1 MTLIKK
7 QIEHL
12 QQDKKLAPV
21 IEAVGV
27 LKINKSEDLYLSL
40 QQSIISQ
47 QLSVKAADTIW
58 GRFELLFPDK
68 YPHPELVL
76 KTNVEK
82 MRASGL
88 SYQKAGYIQNIA
100 RFSMQETL
108 DYHNLKKLSD
118 EELIEYLTQIK
129 GVGRWTTE
137 MILMFSLGREN
148 VLPLDDL
155 GIQTAMIKLYNIKA
169 DKKELKLKMQKLA
182 AKWEPYRTLACRYLW
197 RYKDGV

>member
-12 QQDKKLAPV
+12 KKDKKLAVV
-21 IEAVGV
+21 IDAIGV
-27 LKINKSEDLYLSL
+27 IKMAKDEDLYLSL
-40 QQSIISQ
+40 QQSIVSQ
-47 QLSVKAADTIW
+47 QLSIKAANTIW
-58 GRFELLFPDK
+58 GRFELLFPNK

-76 KTNVEK
+76 KMNVEK
-82 MRASGL
+82 MRLVGL

-100 RFSMQETL
+100 RFSIEKTL
-108 DYHNLKKLSD
+108 DYAQLKKLSD
-118 EELIEYLTQIK
+118 EDLIEYLTQIK
-129 GVGRWTTE
+129 GVGRWTSE

-169 DKKELKLKMQKLA
+169 DKKELKIKMKKIA
-182 AKWEPYRTLACRYLW
+182 AAWNPYSTLACLYLW
-197 RYKDGV
+197 RYKDKK